1 MWNNTKIEMKITLK
15 GFSSK
20 SEVAEEIANLKTD
33 QQKSCKLKVRE
44 KRKKRNEQSLSSMW
58 DLTYA

>member
-20 SEVAEEIANLKTD
+20 SELAEKIANLKTD

-58 DLTYA
+58 DLT

>member
-20 SEVAEEIANLKTD
+20 SELAKEIANLKTD
-33 QQKSCKLKVRE
+33 QQKSCKPKVRE